1 MNTYK
6 VKYAA
11 GFGHNTQNHKGFGPT
26 IYIEESVEYKSDK
39 DYFDYVDFYKAHSK
53 PDDTYFHIS
62 WLEDRPLSERE
73 IASRNAY
80 RVLRDE
86 CCEKA
91 KKEFI
96 KNKEPEAEHHPTHG
110 DWARIWLC
118 KAKAQVL
125 CLAWWAVFKT
135 AWFLPIVVS
144 KFLIKFRVM
153 YYHCELCE
161 N

>member
-11 GFGHNTQNHKGFGPT
+11 GFGHNTQSHKGFGPT

-96 KNKEPEAEHHPTHG
+96 KNKEPEAEHHTTQWG
-110 DWARIWLC
+110 
-118 KAKAQVL
+118 
-125 CLAWWAVFKT
+125 
-135 AWFLPIVVS
+135 
-144 KFLIKFRVM
+144 
-153 YYHCELCE
+153 
-161 N
+161 

>member
-1 MNTYK
+1 MCKTQGDKMNVYK

-110 DWARIWLC
+110 D
-118 KAKAQVL
+118 
-125 CLAWWAVFKT
+125 
-135 AWFLPIVVS
+135 
-144 KFLIKFRVM
+144 
-153 YYHCELCE
+153 
-161 N
+161 